1 MVNDRA
7 KSYEIKEDGQLQSEQ
22 SEPRTG
28 QKGPDVFKGAE
39 RNGVNGSKHKDVDDK
54 GNYHQSNMKSI
65 GSPENDDIDIAPRDI
80 EMQKVAGSIESSVE
94 NGIPD
99 DNDKP
104 GQLSL

>member
-1 MVNDRA
+1 
-7 KSYEIKEDGQLQSEQ
+7 
-22 SEPRTG
+22 
-28 QKGPDVFKGAE
+28 
-39 RNGVNGSKHKDVDDK
+39 
-54 GNYHQSNMKSI
+54 MKSI

-104 GQLSL
+104 G